1 MSYWREEPLEVD
13 GILEGSWGSWAI
25 EVKTGRPDPTELRG
39 LAEFVRRHPR
49 FRPLVVADDD
59 WRSVAERLGL
69 PALSWKRFLLEGPAG
84 L

>member
-1 MSYWREEPLEVD
+1 
-13 GILEGSWGSWAI
+13 
-25 EVKTGRPDPTELRG
+25 
-39 LAEFVRRHPR
+39 
-49 FRPLVVADDD
+49 VADDD